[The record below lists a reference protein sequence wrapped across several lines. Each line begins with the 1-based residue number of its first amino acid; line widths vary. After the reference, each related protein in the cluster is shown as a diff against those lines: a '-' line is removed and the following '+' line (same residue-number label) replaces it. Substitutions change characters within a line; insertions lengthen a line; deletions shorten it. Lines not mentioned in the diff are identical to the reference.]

1 MSETYQ
7 QIEVNIA
14 RHVFG
19 AWLLRAQKANKPAD
33 FLVEQIKAQGVG
45 AVLPDDFAP
54 VYAWSLSGD
63 TFRALDAE
71 YRTLWVRHIGYMA
84 DAALAKNFQ
93 MTLL

>member
-1 MSETYQ
+1 MSDVYQ
-7 QIEVNIA
+7 QIEVKVA

-19 AWLLRAQKANKPAD
+19 AWLLRAQKVAKPAE

-45 AVLPDDFAP
+45 SVLQDEFAP
-54 VYAWSLSGD
+54 VHAWSLSGD
-63 TFRALDAE
+63 TFRVLDAE
-71 YRTLWVRHIGYMA
+71 YRTIWVRHIAYMA